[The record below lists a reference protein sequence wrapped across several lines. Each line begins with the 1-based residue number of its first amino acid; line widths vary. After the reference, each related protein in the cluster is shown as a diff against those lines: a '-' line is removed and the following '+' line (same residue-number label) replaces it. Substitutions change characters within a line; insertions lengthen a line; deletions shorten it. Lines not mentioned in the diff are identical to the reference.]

1 VIVGM
6 DPLLDLPPDLP
17 VPELDLARAVEAP
30 PRAVEAPRIVEP
42 PSAAPGGALELA
54 VAPRWHVATGVRS
67 KACPVC
73 LCELS
78 LAQWVCHECGERL
91 GVDHGLVV
99 AGAPWAER
107 PSGRQPRR
115 LHGAL
120 QALADAAPMSVG
132 KRLLLYPLLA
142 IFFCNLLIP
151 CRFHQTGACLLLALV
166 GAVIVLAHAAVAARS
181 ASRD

>member
-1 VIVGM
+1 M
-6 DPLLDLPPDLP
+6 DPLLDLPDLP
-17 VPELDLARAVEAP
+17 VPDLDLPPVVEAP
-30 PRAVEAPRIVEP
+30 PVAEALPRVEAPRLVP
-42 PSAAPGGALELA
+42 PPTDGPGSALELA

-107 PSGRQPRR
+107 ASAPRAP

-120 QALADAAPMSVG
+120 QGLADAVPMSVG

-151 CRFHQTGACLLLALV
+151 CRFHQTGACLLLALA
-166 GAVIVLAHAAVAARS
+166 GAVVVLAHAAVAARS
-181 ASRD
+181 APRD